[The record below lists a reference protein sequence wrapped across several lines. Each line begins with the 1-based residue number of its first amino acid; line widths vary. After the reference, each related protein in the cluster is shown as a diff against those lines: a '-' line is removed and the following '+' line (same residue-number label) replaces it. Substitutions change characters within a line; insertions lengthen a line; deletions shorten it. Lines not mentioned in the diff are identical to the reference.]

1 MRAASP
7 RARRGAEVGSA
18 ARSGAERGARTG
30 AFRSGAGRHTERPHL
45 RRPVVAAAVL
55 ALVAATVAQAPAAHA
70 APAPAVVAKCGDSAI
85 DVTPGPDG
93 GTATLHGDIV
103 GAGGDRWSFT
113 ASVGMAR
120 LGAKTRTIT
129 VESVRTVDGRPS
141 RGKDAPPSA
150 LFIDLLL
157 DAKKLLLRHASEGGG
172 DPDYATDLDRCSFAR
187 EADGVLATLV
197 PPAAE
202 PAGCAPDTVRG
213 SYRTQVARVARL
225 SDADADREARALC
238 EDHQKTI
245 EARSRLE
252 QAISDRAARDRITAR
267 GAAVMKTEDAR
278 IKAWNRI
285 DGCLGSEPAK
295 GKGVAALHDAEA
307 RTRACYAKISPRP

>member
-1 MRAASP
+1 MA
-7 RARRGAEVGSA
+7 RARASAEAGSQPDASTRPAIVVRPGGWA
-18 ARSGAERGARTG
+18 ATAVLLA
-30 AFRSGAGRHTERPHL
+30 P
-45 RRPVVAAAVL
+45 AAVL
-55 ALVAATVAQAPAAHA
+55 LAPASAQA

-85 DVTPGPDG
+85 DVAPGPDG
-93 GTATLHGDIV
+93 GTATLHGVIA
-103 GAGGDRWSFT
+103 GAGGERWSFT

-129 VESVRTVDGRPS
+129 VESVRTTEGAPTHRK
-141 RGKDAPPSA
+141 GAPPSG

-157 DAKKLLLRHASEGGG
+157 DDKKLVLRHASEGGG
-172 DPDYATDLDRCSFAR
+172 DPDYAADLERCSFAR
-187 EADGVLATLV
+187 EADGVLAALV
-197 PPAAE
+197 PPPAE
-202 PAGCAPDTVRG
+202 PAGCAPDAVQG
-213 SYRTQVARVARL
+213 AYRTQVARVAKL
-225 SDADADREARALC
+225 ADADAEREARALC

-252 QAISDRAARDRITAR
+252 QAISDRAARDRIAAR

-295 GKGVAALHDAEA
+295 GQGVAALHDAEA
-307 RTRACYAKISPRP
+307 RTRACYAKIAPRP

>member
-1 MRAASP
+1 MLALAP
-7 RARRGAEVGSA
+7 
-18 ARSGAERGARTG
+18 
-30 AFRSGAGRHTERPHL
+30 
-45 RRPVVAAAVL
+45 AAAVVL
-55 ALVAATVAQAPAAHA
+55 APAAAHA
-70 APAPAVVAKCGDSAI
+70 APTPAVIAKCGDSAI

-93 GTATLHGDIV
+93 GTATLHGVIV

-129 VESVRTVDGRPS
+129 VESVRTVEGTPV
-141 RGKDAPPSA
+141 RGKGAAPSG

-157 DAKKLLLRHASEGGG
+157 DDRKLVLRHASEGGG
-172 DPDYATDLDRCSFAR
+172 DPDYAADLERCRFAR

-197 PPAAE
+197 PPPAE
-202 PAGCAPDTVRG
+202 PTGCAPDTVQG

-225 SDADADREARALC
+225 SDADAAREARALC

-245 EARSRLE
+245 EARNRLE

-278 IKAWNRI
+278 IKVWNRI
-285 DGCLGSEPAK
+285 DGCLGSEPSNARQ
-295 GKGVAALHDAEA
+295 VAALHDAES
-307 RTRACYAKISPRP
+307 RTRACYAKLTPRP

>member
-1 MRAASP
+1 MI
-7 RARRGAEVGSA
+7 GTDLDV
-18 ARSGAERGARTG
+18 RSGAFHAPAAARLVAPSGTAHAARPSARGPCAPAR
-30 AFRSGAGRHTERPHL
+30 
-45 RRPVVAAAVL
+45 AVL
-55 ALVAATVAQAPAAHA
+55 ALTLMAAPVPAAHA
-70 APAPAVVAKCGDSAI
+70 APAPAVIARCGDSAI

-93 GTATLHGDIV
+93 GTATLHGVIA

-129 VESVRTVDGRPS
+129 VESLTTVEGAPVRARRGAPS
-141 RGKDAPPSA
+141 G

-157 DAKKLLLRHASEGGG
+157 DDKKLLLRHASEGGG
-172 DPDYATDLDRCSFAR
+172 DLDYAVDLDRCSFAR
-187 EADGVLATLV
+187 EADGALTALV
-197 PPAAE
+197 PPPAE

-213 SYRTQVARVARL
+213 SYRTQVARVAKL

-245 EARSRLE
+245 EARTHLE
-252 QAISDRAARDRITAR
+252 QAISDRAARDRIAAR

-295 GKGVAALHDAEA
+295 GQGVAALHDAEA
-307 RTRACYAKISPRP
+307 RTRACYAKIAPRP

>member
-1 MRAASP
+1 MTRCRCKAGNV
-7 RARRGAEVGSA
+7 RRRGAEVGSA
-18 ARSGAERGARTG
+18 ASPARSR
-30 AFRSGAGRHTERPHL
+30 HL
-45 RRPVVAAAVL
+45 RWPVLAAAAL
-55 ALVAATVAQAPAAHA
+55 ALVPAMAALAPTAHA
-70 APAPAVVAKCGDSAI
+70 APPPVVIAKCGDSAI

-93 GTATLHGDIV
+93 GTATLHGVIA

-129 VESVRTVDGRPS
+129 VESVRTVEGRPL
-141 RGKDAPPSA
+141 RGKDAAPSA

-157 DAKKLLLRHASEGGG
+157 DDKKLLLRHASEGGG
-172 DPDYATDLDRCSFAR
+172 DPDYAADLDRCSFAR
-187 EADGVLATLV
+187 ESDGVLAALL
-197 PPAAE
+197 PPPAE

-213 SYRTQVARVARL
+213 SYRTQVARVAKL
-225 SDADADREARALC
+225 SDADADREAQALC

-245 EARSRLE
+245 EARNRLE
-252 QAISDRAARDRITAR
+252 QAISDRAARDRIAAR

-295 GKGVAALHDAEA
+295 GRGVAALHDAEA
-307 RTRACYAKISPRP
+307 RTRACYAKISPTDRQR

>member
-1 MRAASP
+1 MQRP
-7 RARRGAEVGSA
+7 RPFDRHRRRRGAEVGSA
-18 ARSGAERGARTG
+18 ASLARSR
-30 AFRSGAGRHTERPHL
+30 HL
-45 RRPVVAAAVL
+45 RWPVLAAAAL
-55 ALVAATVAQAPAAHA
+55 ALIPAMAALSPIAHA
-70 APAPAVVAKCGDSAI
+70 APPPVVIAKCGDSAI

-93 GTATLHGDIV
+93 GTATLHGVIA

-129 VESVRTVDGRPS
+129 VESVRTVEGRPL
-141 RGKDAPPSA
+141 RGKDAAPSA

-157 DAKKLLLRHASEGGG
+157 DDKKLLLRHASEGGG
-172 DPDYATDLDRCSFAR
+172 DPDYAADLDRCSFAR
-187 EADGVLATLV
+187 ESDGALATLV
-197 PPAAE
+197 PPSAE

-213 SYRTQVARVARL
+213 GYRTQVARVARL
-225 SDADADREARALC
+225 PDADADREAQALC
-238 EDHQKTI
+238 EDHQKTL
-245 EARSRLE
+245 EARNRLE
-252 QAISDRAARDRITAR
+252 QVISDRAARDRIAAR

-295 GKGVAALHDAEA
+295 GRGVAALHDAEA
-307 RTRACYAKISPRP
+307 RTRACYAKSSPADRQR